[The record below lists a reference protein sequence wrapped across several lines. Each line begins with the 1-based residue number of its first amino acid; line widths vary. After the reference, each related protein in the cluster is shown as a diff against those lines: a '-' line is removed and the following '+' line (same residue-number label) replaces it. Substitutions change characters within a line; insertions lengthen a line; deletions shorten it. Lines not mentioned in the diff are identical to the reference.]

1 MKRKNLVKR
10 VRQYREK
17 YITSATQGGR
27 SRARNCLRREITKLI
42 TFDATGT
49 LFLWDR
55 SCYVPETGFEDTD
68 FDWLL
73 IISAIPGVLK
83 DSGLPGKNYEMD

>member
-10 VRQYREK
+10 VRQYRAK
-17 YITSATQGGR
+17 YIEAAILGGR

-55 SCYVPETGFEDTD
+55 SCYEPETGFEDAD
-68 FDWLL
+68 FEWLL
-73 IISAIPGVLK
+73 NTHIP
-83 DSGLPGKNYEMD
+83 SGPRSKAQRGENTGEAN